1 MQHCVAKDIDNE
13 IMQNIILY
21 NVCQYSYML
30 ACKDLK
36 NMFRQMDTIKAPL
49 LLSSSPPP
57 RECILAKYET

>member
-1 MQHCVAKDIDNE
+1 MQHYVAKDIDNE
-13 IMQNIILY
+13 IMPH